1 MAVLK
6 DLIVHGRSRFVNGA
20 QFNNLQAQT
29 IDATNGYFK
38 YLKAIDGDIENLT
51 VEELLAQNAT
61 VVGLLDVK
69 GEMHTNSWTNAN
81 IANIG
86 GSFYISPTLSSAASS
101 VTISTYHDSGTNTDY
116 YSIAVSGGSFA
127 TSSSGITWST
137 GSKVMVTGSVT
148 KDNVTYPLG
157 TCTGNLSA
165 ISSTSFTVNQ
175 ITQSGI
181 DSAIPGDS
189 TTNGSLAI
197 LINTFGSGTIFSS
210 NEIKISMY
218 EIGPS
223 TAYKPVG
230 ILLTSYGINR
240 ETYIDIYGGVNVKNT
255 DSTDNIPDGF
265 TIPNVRIGYLGGL
278 PSYDNSWGMSRTPTG
293 WGIYTDNGYFKG
305 VVVADSGVVG
315 NFTIAEDLHSGTTGI
330 GQDTNVYVSPGTGSS
345 TSIAGSIGINNWA
358 FAAGSNFGVTTDGT
372 LYANNAVI
380 TGQITVARG
389 SNSNVYTIDEVN
401 AQISKYISE
410 VEITEINDRGITI
423 HPAQD
428 NNFYVQITSQ
438 KLSFFQ
444 GGTEVAYISGNQLY
458 ITKSVVLQQM
468 DVGTAKTELDVYGNY
483 GDGQWSWK
491 VRKNSDGDNNLH
503 LKWLG

>member
-101 VTISTYHDSGTNTDY
+101 VTISTYHDNGTNTDY

-175 ITQSGI
+175 IAQSGI

-197 LINTFGSGTIFSS
+197 LINTFGSGTIFTSD
-210 NEIKISMY
+210 EIKISMY

-230 ILLTSYGINR
+230 ILLTSYGINK

-255 DSTDNIPDGF
+255 DLTDNIPDGF
-265 TIPNVRIGYLGGL
+265 TDPNVRIGYLGGI
-278 PSYDNSWGMSRTPTG
+278 PAYQDSNGNSHKPVG

-305 VVVADSGVVG
+305 VVVADSGLVG
-315 NFTIAEDLHSGTTGI
+315 NFTISTDLHSGTTGI
-330 GQDTNVYVSPGTGSS
+330 GLGTNVYVSPGTQAPAGI
-345 TSIAGSIGINNWA
+345 SIANSPENLIWA
-358 FAAGSNFGVTTDGT
+358 FTAGSNFGVTTNGT
-372 LYANNAVI
+372 LYANNAEI
-380 TGQITVARG
+380 KGKIKADSG
-389 SNSNVYTIDEVN
+389 
-401 AQISKYISE
+401 YIAS
-410 VEITEINDRGITI
+410 GITI
-423 HPAQD
+423 G
-428 NNFYVQITSQ
+428 S
-438 KLSFFQ
+438 
-444 GGTEVAYISGNQLY
+444 GGTTTIGDVNTTANNASYSVEIQVSDINYINNSATLVAKVYYKGELQNNPSVNYFWSKIGGTGAIPNTVVTNTATLQLP
-458 ITKSVVLQQM
+458 Q
-468 DVGTAKTELDVYGNY
+468 
-483 GDGQWSWK
+483 
-491 VRKNSDGDNNLH
+491 NSDLAATYVCTIS
-503 LKWLG
+503 